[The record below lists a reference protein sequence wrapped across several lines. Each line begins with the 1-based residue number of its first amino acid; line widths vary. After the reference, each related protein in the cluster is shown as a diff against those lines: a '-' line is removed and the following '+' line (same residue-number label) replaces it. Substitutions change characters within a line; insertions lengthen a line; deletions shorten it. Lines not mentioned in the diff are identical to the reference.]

1 MIEQLI
7 QYLEKF
13 VNPNRVELLNRNL
26 NKRTQYITIVLEDI
40 FQPHN
45 SSAILRSCDCFGVQ
59 DIHII
64 ENRNKYLPND
74 EIALGA
80 EQWLTLIKYNN
91 YENNSVAA
99 LTSLKNQ
106 GYRII
111 ATTPHNDSEFLT
123 EFDLNKGKC
132 AFVFGT
138 ELTGIS
144 DSVVNMADGFMR
156 IPMHGFTESFNISVS
171 VAIVLYQLTQK
182 LHNSDLNWH
191 LEKSERLKIKLKWLR
206 NSIKKPSLI
215 EKHFFENIYKEP

>member
-1 MIEQLI
+1 MTKQLI
-7 QYLEKF
+7 EYLEEF
-13 VNPNRVELLNRNL
+13 VTPNKVELLNRNL

-45 SSAILRSCDCFGVQ
+45 SSAILRSCDCFGIQ

-80 EQWLTLIKYNN
+80 EQWLTLTKYNN

-111 ATTPHNDSEFLT
+111 ATTPHNECEFLN

-144 DSVVNMADGFMR
+144 DSVVNMADGFMK

-171 VAIVLYQLTQK
+171 VALVLYQLTQK

-191 LEKSERLKIKLKWLR
+191 LEESERLKIKLKWLR

-215 EKHFFENIYKEP
+215 EKYFFENIFKES